1 MSEKPPGCNIMI
13 CDAMVHRYVPSMRAE
28 MVYRLVH
35 RQGVPQSEVARRLGI
50 SRAAI
55 SQYISKK
62 RGGSEIDL
70 SGELDQMINRWAL
83 AVMGEED
90 AITLC
95 DVCRCCNKTG
105 KCPYSSDQ
113 NLE

>member
-1 MSEKPPGCNIMI
+1 MSERPPGCNIMI
-13 CDAMVHRYVPSMRAE
+13 CDAMVHRYVSPMRAE

-35 RQGVPQSEVARRLGI
+35 HQGVPQSEVARRLGI

-83 AVMGEED
+83 AVMGEDD
-90 AITLC
+90 AITVC
-95 DVCRCCNKTG
+95 DVCRCSKTG
-105 KCPYSSDQ
+105 KCPFSSDQ

>member
-1 MSEKPPGCNIMI
+1 MI
-13 CDAMVHRYVPSMRAE
+13 CDAMLHRYVPSMRAE

-35 RQGVPQSEVARRLGI
+35 HQGVPQSEVARRLGI

-83 AVMGEED
+83 AVMGED
-90 AITLC
+90 TAITLC
-95 DVCRCCNKTG
+95 DVCRCTKG
-105 KCPYSSDQ
+105 EKCPYSSDHH
-113 NLE
+113 LE

>member
-1 MSEKPPGCNIMI
+1 MI
-13 CDAMVHRYVPSMRAE
+13 CDAMLHRYVPSMRAE

-35 RQGVPQSEVARRLGI
+35 HQGVPQSEVARRLGI

-83 AVMGEED
+83 AVMGED
-90 AITLC
+90 TAITLC
-95 DVCRCCNKTG
+95 DVCRCTTKDG

>member
-1 MSEKPPGCNIMI
+1 MNERPPGCNIMI
-13 CDAMVHRYVPSMRAE
+13 CDAMVHRYVPPMRAE

-35 RQGVPQSEVARRLGI
+35 HQGVPQSEVARRLGI

-83 AVMGEED
+83 AVMGEDD
-90 AITLC
+90 AITVC
-95 DVCRCCNKTG
+95 DVCRCSKTG
-105 KCPYSSDQ
+105 KCPFSSDQ